1 MAALL
6 ALAGTGEVDPP
17 LYPPYRFEDAA
28 QALQDLAD
36 RKTYGKVVVTT

>member
-1 MAALL
+1 MRSVLDLAASG
-6 ALAGTGEVDPP
+6 AVDPP

-36 RKTYGKVVVTT
+36 RKTYGKVIVQL